1 MKILYIQHASEFG
14 GSVVSLKNQLLEL
27 KKSYKNIKI
36 TILLVKYNENIMNY
50 YESFGFETVYFE
62 KIHTFEHTTA
72 KYYNL
77 YNPFDLLLFIIQ
89 AIYMPISIY
98 RSIKSIIKVNPDIVH
113 LNSSVLIPSA
123 IAVKLLN
130 KKLVWHIREN
140 PYFGFLKIR
149 YYIFSNIINLLSDY
163 IIFICNSDRV
173 VWRGGNKSII
183 IYNFVDLDVFN
194 PHNKIQK
201 KSSDKILLFLGGVN
215 KIKGFIVL
223 LKSIVIL
230 KNKYNINNIRIL
242 CPGLLYKTP
251 TTYTYRILSYLSSCF
266 GVYPNS
272 KKIEKYIKDNELEN
286 ILMRREFTIEV
297 ESLFK
302 ISDIV
307 IFPSLVPHFARP
319 IIEGSSMGLPS
330 IGSNLP
336 GVNELII
343 DNITGLLFEPMNEMD
358 LAIKINTLL
367 NNERL
372 FSNMKVSTRI
382 LAEKRYDV
390 SLNVKEIYL
399 IYESLINRYIN

>member
-1 MKILYIQHASEFG
+1 MVCA
-14 GSVVSLKNQLLEL
+14 
-27 KKSYKNIKI
+27 
-36 TILLVKYNENIMNY
+36 
-50 YESFGFETVYFE
+50 
-62 KIHTFEHTTA
+62 
-72 KYYNL
+72 
-77 YNPFDLLLFIIQ
+77 
-89 AIYMPISIY
+89 
-98 RSIKSIIKVNPDIVH
+98 
-113 LNSSVLIPSA
+113 
-123 IAVKLLN
+123 
-130 KKLVWHIREN
+130 
-140 PYFGFLKIR
+140 
-149 YYIFSNIINLLSDY
+149 
-163 IIFICNSDRV
+163 
-173 VWRGGNKSII
+173 
-183 IYNFVDLDVFN
+183 
-194 PHNKIQK
+194 
-201 KSSDKILLFLGGVN
+201 
-215 KIKGFIVL
+215 
-223 LKSIVIL
+223 
-230 KNKYNINNIRIL
+230 
-242 CPGLLYKTP
+242 
-251 TTYTYRILSYLSSCF
+251 ILSYLSSCF